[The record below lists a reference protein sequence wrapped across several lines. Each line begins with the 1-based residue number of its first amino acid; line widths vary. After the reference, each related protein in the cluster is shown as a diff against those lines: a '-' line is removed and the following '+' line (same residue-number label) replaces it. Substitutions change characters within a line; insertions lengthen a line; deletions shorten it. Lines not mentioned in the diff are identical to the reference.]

1 MDIIDILDKKVK
13 DAVERELVLR
23 SKISSLENEIEK
35 LNEGYLDLQKEN
47 SNYKNEIGK
56 LIQSTT
62 SEFRYQGW
70 K

>member
-13 DAVERELVLR
+13 DAVERELELR

-47 SNYKNEIGK
+47 SNYKNEIGSI
-56 LIQSTT
+56 LGELDRVVRDLDI
-62 SEFRYQGW
+62 
-70 K
+70 